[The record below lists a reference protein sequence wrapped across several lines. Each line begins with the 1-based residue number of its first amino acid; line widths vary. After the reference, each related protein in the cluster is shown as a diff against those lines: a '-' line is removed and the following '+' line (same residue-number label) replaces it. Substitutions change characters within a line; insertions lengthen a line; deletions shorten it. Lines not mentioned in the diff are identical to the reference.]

1 MAARS
6 SRVVML
12 LAGEEAQRRFN
23 PKSIRKYHAAAD
35 HGSVIEV
42 LTRLHLDAEECRCAF
57 RYLLART
64 RNLISNPWYRRRI
77 EDLAKALI
85 RRARA
90 GRRRRRCVCSS
101 GSDGLWAV
109 FDGMSGSP
117 DRSRSDHRDQPHRI
131 RLFLLC
137 DLIRVENGMAGSFA
151 RERSKV

>member
-77 EDLAKALI
+77 YGARVVLEAIGPDEHQALNKLELLL
-85 RRARA
+85 RSFRDEERAR
-90 GRRRRRCVCSS
+90 
-101 GSDGLWAV
+101 
-109 FDGMSGSP
+109 
-117 DRSRSDHRDQPHRI
+117 
-131 RLFLLC
+131 
-137 DLIRVENGMAGSFA
+137 
-151 RERSKV
+151 